1 MTMITDSSTASS
13 AATVRLAAL
22 EDPATTTVAGVVTVT
37 VDGTPAALSALC
49 TAVGLLSAAAMPLV
63 APAVAA
69 RTVMVTWAVTTKG
82 VHAAAVSGRRK
93 R

>member
-1 MTMITDSSTASS
+1 MTMTADSSTASS
-13 AATVRLAAL
+13 AAAERLAAL
-22 EDPATTTVAGVVTVT
+22 EAGVVTVT

-69 RTVMVTWAVTTKG
+69 RTVMVTWAVTTNG
-82 VHAAAVSGRRK
+82 GACGSG
-93 R
+93 